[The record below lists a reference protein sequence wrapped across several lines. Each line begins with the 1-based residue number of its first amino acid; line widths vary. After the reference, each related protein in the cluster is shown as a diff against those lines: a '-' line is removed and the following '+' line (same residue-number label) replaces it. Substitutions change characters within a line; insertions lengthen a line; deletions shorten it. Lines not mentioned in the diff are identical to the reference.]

1 MNSLDNLSALVI
13 AGPEDILSLAF
24 TCEEIQ
30 DLHLWLPAISGAS
43 QDKQQMA
50 KPICSM
56 ARLGRDMCRRV
67 TFLPMK
73 PTNVCTSVRKTE
85 FDK

>member
-1 MNSLDNLSALVI
+1 
-13 AGPEDILSLAF
+13 
-24 TCEEIQ
+24 
-30 DLHLWLPAISGAS
+30 
-43 QDKQQMA
+43 MA